1 MSVYPSGKVIATLGV
16 PLSNLSSSSEN
27 VGAPLSKKSILK
39 MKYYT
44 LYLTTW
50 LLFIDLLVNVAD
62 EAKAT
67 R

>member
-1 MSVYPSGKVIATLGV
+1 
-16 PLSNLSSSSEN
+16 
-27 VGAPLSKKSILK
+27 
-39 MKYYT
+39 MKYNT

-62 EAKAT
+62 EANAT